1 MKKLHIVL
9 KYPDSAR
16 LWRVWA
22 DSENEIDFRHDPAA
36 GARCTAAYAASELKY
51 FLGKAMPGLEI
62 GIGERPPEDAC
73 FIELEIQG
81 NDFTGSF
88 ELEPQENGIRVTGY
102 GRNGLLNGIYELLR
116 IQGWRWLE
124 PGIYGEAAPA
134 NPTLDFLTAKG
145 KFAPSFRHRMID
157 QYRESDDSADL
168 LRWFS
173 RNRVNTVFRKA
184 ATGKLADKLGMLSRK
199 GGHLLQ
205 KIMAPDTPM
214 EDGRTIWEAHP
225 DWYGLP
231 ADGKRDKALA
241 MKTQLCLSNGEMIR
255 WLSARICTILRTE
268 MKDIDILDLWG
279 FDTWGKTCSCPHC
292 ADLGNGSDQNL
303 RLLSA
308 IQAYLQRHL
317 DRPVMLNTISYE
329 GTATMS
335 PPTRPAPRNLIDT
348 GCMVIFYPI
357 KRCYRHQLKDR
368 SCTLNQVYDDS
379 MTGWHRMA
387 PELALWS
394 GEYYNV
400 SKYEDLPLV
409 FGRLIPAEMRYYHA
423 RGCTGATYM
432 HNLSPNWGVRAL
444 TQLMHTQF
452 AWDVDMDE
460 DAFLS
465 EYFERKY
472 GRYAARM
479 RKIYGRLEAAG
490 KDIALR
496 RNWGDSLLTRLL
508 QMEGNRPAEEITAAH
523 YAGEAELLQALKEA
537 VRNADAAVSGLRQ
550 VLAAEQRRNWK
561 DLPAIRD
568 IPPVVTP
575 LELEKLRYYDKM
587 EYRIGEDLRGALYG
601 AEILRLEY
609 VLLNYHNA
617 LRLGRRGSREWLA
630 VEKTAARLN
639 EWYIPLT
646 YENPTPGVQIKD
658 GLSRSQLRMCITRC
672 RGARIKAV
680 NSKIKRKD

>member
-1 MKKLHIVL
+1 MGKLHIVL
-9 KYPDSAR
+9 KYPDAAR

-22 DSENEIDFRHDPAA
+22 ESENEIDFRRDPAA
-36 GARCTAAYAASELKY
+36 GTRCTTAYAASELKV

-62 GIGERPPEDAC
+62 ITGETQPSDGS

-81 NDFTGSF
+81 NDFTGGF
-88 ELEPQENGIRVTGY
+88 ELKPEENGIRVIGQ

-124 PGIYGEAAPA
+124 PGIYGESAPQK
-134 NPTLDFLTAKG
+134 PTLDFLKAKG
-145 KFAPSFRHRMID
+145 KFTPSFRHRMID

-173 RNRVNTVFRKA
+173 RNRINVVFRKA
-184 ATGKLADKLGMLSRK
+184 ATGKIADKLGMLSRK

-231 ADGKRDKALA
+231 ENGKRDKALA
-241 MKTQLCLSNGEMIR
+241 MKTQLCLSNRAMIR
-255 WLSARICTILRTE
+255 WLSARICTILQTE

-292 ADLGNGSDQNL
+292 KDMGNGSDQNL
-303 RLLSA
+303 RLLSE

-317 DRPVMLNTISYE
+317 DRPVMLNTLSYE

-335 PPTRPAPRNLIDT
+335 APTRPVPQNLIDT

-368 SCTLNQVYDDS
+368 SCTLNRVYDDS

-400 SKYEDLPLV
+400 SKYEDMPLV
-409 FGRLIPAEMRYYHA
+409 FGGLIPAEMRYYHA
-423 RGCTGATYM
+423 CGCTGATYM
-432 HNLSPNWGVRAL
+432 HNLSPNWSVRAL
-444 TQLMHTQF
+444 TQLLHTQF
-452 AWDVDMDE
+452 AWDVDTDE
-460 DAFLS
+460 EAFLT

-472 GRYAARM
+472 GRYGIRM
-479 RKIYGRLEAAG
+479 RKIYDRLEAAG
-490 KDIALR
+490 KDISLW
-496 RNWGDSLLTRLL
+496 RNWGASVLTGLL
-508 QMEGNRPAEEITAAH
+508 QMEGDRPAAEITSAH
-523 YAGEAELLQALKEA
+523 YPTEPEILQALKDA
-537 VRNADAAVSGLRQ
+537 VRNADAAVSGLRRL
-550 VLAAEQRRNWK
+550 LAEEQRRNWK

-575 LELEKLRYYDKM
+575 LELERLRYYDKM

-601 AEILRLEY
+601 AEMLRIQY
-609 VLLNYHNA
+609 ALLNYHNA
-617 LRLGRRGSREWLA
+617 LRLGRSGSREWQA

-639 EWYIPLT
+639 EWYIPVT
-646 YENPTPGVQIKD
+646 YENPTPGIQIKD

-672 RGARIKAV
+672 RGARIKA
-680 NSKIKRKD
+680 KKGK

>member
-1 MKKLHIVL
+1 MGKLHIVL
-9 KYPDSAR
+9 RYPDAAR

-22 DSENEIDFRHDPAA
+22 ESENEIDFRRDPAA
-36 GARCTAAYAASELKY
+36 GARCTTAYAASELTV

-62 GIGERPPEDAC
+62 IVRETQPSDGP
-73 FIELEIQG
+73 FIKLEIQG
-81 NDFTGSF
+81 NDFTGGF
-88 ELEPQENGIRVTGY
+88 ELKPEKNGIRVIGY

-124 PGIYGEAAPA
+124 PGVYGESAPQK
-134 NPTLDFLTAKG
+134 PTLDFLKAKDT
-145 KFAPSFRHRMID
+145 FTPSFRHRMID

-173 RNRVNTVFRKA
+173 RNRINVVFRKA
-184 ATGKLADKLGMLSRK
+184 ATGKFADKLGMLSRK

-231 ADGKRDKALA
+231 ENGKRDKALA
-241 MKTQLCLSNGEMIR
+241 MKTQLCLSNRVMIR
-255 WLSARICTILRTE
+255 WLSARICTILQTE

-292 ADLGNGSDQNL
+292 KDMGNGSDQNL
-303 RLLSA
+303 RLLSE
-308 IQAYLQRHL
+308 IQTYLQRHL
-317 DRPVMLNTISYE
+317 DRPVMLNTLSYE

-335 PPTRPAPRNLIDT
+335 APTRPVPRNLIDT

-368 SCTLNQVYDDS
+368 SCTLNRVYDDS
-379 MTGWHRMA
+379 MTGWHRMV
-387 PELALWS
+387 PDLALWS

-400 SKYEDLPLV
+400 SKYEDMPLV

-423 RGCTGATYM
+423 CGCTGATYM

-444 TQLMHTQF
+444 TQLLHTQF
-452 AWDVDMDE
+452 AWDVDTNE
-460 DAFLS
+460 DAFLT
-465 EYFERKY
+465 EYFECKY
-472 GRYAARM
+472 GRYGVRM
-479 RKIYGRLEAAG
+479 RKIYDRLEAAG
-490 KDIALR
+490 KDISLW
-496 RNWGDSLLTRLL
+496 RNWGTSVLTDLL
-508 QMEGNRPAEEITAAH
+508 QMEGDRPATEITSAH
-523 YAGEAELLQALKEA
+523 YPTEPEILQALKDA
-537 VRNADAAVSGLRQ
+537 VRNADAAVSGLRRL
-550 VLAAEQRRNWK
+550 LAEEQRRNWK

-575 LELEKLRYYDKM
+575 LELERLRYYDKM

-601 AEILRLEY
+601 AEMLRIQY
-609 VLLNYHNA
+609 ALLNYHNA
-617 LRLGRRGSREWLA
+617 LRLGRSGSREWLA
-630 VEKTAARLN
+630 VEKSAAKLN
-639 EWYIPLT
+639 EWYIPVT

-672 RGARIKAV
+672 RGARIRAEKG
-680 NSKIKRKD
+680 N